1 MKKYPNLAALGK
13 TDTKYLEEALKFSKN
28 VDELSIGMKTA
39 LSFGNI
45 SEKYIVEAS
54 EASNDVFEK
63 D

>member
-13 TDTKYLEEALKFSKN
+13 TDCRYIEEALKFSRN

-45 SEKYIVEAS
+45 SEKYIVEALETS
-54 EASNDVFEK
+54 K
-63 D
+63 DSFKKD

>member
-13 TDTKYLEEALKFSKN
+13 TDTKYLEEALKLSDGAK
-28 VDELSIGMKTA
+28 ERSIGMKTA

>member
-13 TDTKYLEEALKFSKN
+13 TDCKYLEEALKFSSN
-28 VDELSIGMKTA
+28 VEERSIGMKTA

>member
-13 TDTKYLEEALKFSKN
+13 TDTKYLEEALKLSNGAK
-28 VDELSIGMKTA
+28 ERSIGMKTA

-54 EASNDVFEK
+54 EASKDVFKE

>member
-13 TDTKYLEEALKFSKN
+13 TDTKYLEEALKFSDN
-28 VDELSIGMKTA
+28 VKKRSIGMKTA
-39 LSFGNI
+39 MSFGNI